1 MPTLVES
8 HEDITPSDTHLDHL
22 LDIQG
27 PITGALARQLNLE
40 VSSFLSTS
48 LYDLENIMLP
58 NDYIVI
64 GNHGEEE
71 MLRER
76 LRGVEDQQG
85 RSDQGGGLNRFDFE
99 SISESRSSQH

>member
-1 MPTLVES
+1 VES
-8 HEDITPSDTHLDHL
+8 HEDITPSDTHIDHP

-48 LYDLENIMLP
+48 LYDIENMMLP

-99 SISESRSSQH
+99 SILEFRSS

>member
-1 MPTLVES
+1 MES
-8 HEDITPSDTHLDHL
+8 HEDITPSDTHIDHP

-27 PITGALARQLNLE
+27 PIIGALARQLNLE

-48 LYDLENIMLP
+48 LYDIENMMLP

-64 GNHGEEE
+64 GNHGEE

-85 RSDQGGGLNRFDFE
+85 RPDQGGGLNRFDFE
-99 SISESRSSQH
+99 SILEFRSS

>member
-1 MPTLVES
+1 MPTPAES
-8 HEDITPSDTHLDHL
+8 HEDITPSDTHIDHP

-48 LYDLENIMLP
+48 LYDIENMMLP

-64 GNHGEEE
+64 GNHGEE

-85 RSDQGGGLNRFDFE
+85 RPDQGGGLNRFDFE
-99 SISESRSSQH
+99 SILEFRSS

>member
-1 MPTLVES
+1 MPTPAES
-8 HEDITPSDTHLDHL
+8 HEDITPSDTHIDHP

-27 PITGALARQLNLE
+27 PITRALARQLNLE

-71 MLRER
+71 MLRD
-76 LRGVEDQQG
+76 VEDQQG
-85 RSDQGGGLNRFDFE
+85 RPDQGGGLNRFDFE
-99 SISESRSSQH
+99 SILEFRSS

>member
-48 LYDLENIMLP
+48 LYDIENMMLP

-71 MLRER
+71 MLRD
-76 LRGVEDQQG
+76 VEDQQG
-85 RSDQGGGLNRFDFE
+85 RPDQGGGLN
-99 SISESRSSQH
+99 

>member
-1 MPTLVES
+1 M
-8 HEDITPSDTHLDHL
+8 
-22 LDIQG
+22 
-27 PITGALARQLNLE
+27 
-40 VSSFLSTS
+40 SSFLSTS
-48 LYDLENIMLP
+48 LYDIENMMLP

-99 SISESRSSQH
+99 SILEFRSS

>member
-1 MPTLVES
+1 MPTPAES
-8 HEDITPSDTHLDHL
+8 HEDITPSDTHIDHP

-48 LYDLENIMLP
+48 LYDIENMMLP

-99 SISESRSSQH
+99 SILEFRSS

>member
-1 MPTLVES
+1 LPTPAES
-8 HEDITPSDTHLDHL
+8 HEDITPSDTHIDHP

-27 PITGALARQLNLE
+27 PITRARSRQINLE
-40 VSSFLSTS
+40 VSSFLST

>member
-1 MPTLVES
+1 VES
-8 HEDITPSDTHLDHL
+8 HEDITPSDTHIDHP

-48 LYDLENIMLP
+48 LYDIENMMLP

-64 GNHGEEE
+64 GNHGEE

-99 SISESRSSQH
+99 RFLEFRSS